1 MKKRLAIAA
10 VAALGTGV
18 FAAGM
23 SQAASSPTIKLLSA
37 KEVTVAGKPQV
48 RVTVA
53 VTNFK
58 FLPKQIGSTK
68 NVKGAGHFHIYING
82 TNFGK
87 NYAGAD
93 AAKTATTSPAPPG
106 QKGDALIKKGKTV
119 SVRVIL
125 ANNDHSQIGSFTK
138 AISVKIT

>member
-1 MKKRLAIAA
+1 MKKRVAIAA

-18 FAAGM
+18 FAAGI
-23 SQAASSPTIKLLSA
+23 SQAASSPTIKLVSA

-48 RVTVA
+48 RVTVST
-53 VTNFK
+53 TNFK

-68 NVKGAGHFHIYING
+68 NVKNAGHYHIYVNG
-82 TNFGK
+82 TNFGS
-87 NYAGAD
+87 NYAGA
-93 AAKTATTSPAPPG
+93 AAANSGTTSPAAPG

-119 SVRVIL
+119 NVRVIL

-138 AISVKIT
+138 TIRATIS